1 MENTSVKKDRKNPR
15 SGFEIPARIAVNVF
29 SFLTFFAFGFIALF
43 SLFQTSVIDPEN
55 YTAEH
60 ILFEQKHI
68 LITLPLTI
76 LFFVAMMAF
85 GRKYDWFKHLNI
97 RLLKILLVVYVLVL
111 GVIWVSRVQCIPGAD
126 SASVFYSASGAA
138 QGDYTQFR
146 SNDQMYF
153 HTYYQD
159 NAYYKFYPFQL
170 GFVFLCEGIY
180 RLFGAQTAM
189 PLEYINVVC
198 LALSYLGIVQITGEL
213 FKRRAMEFVSIIL
226 LALCVQPILFTP
238 FPYGNIM
245 GMCCAVWAS
254 YFLIRYLRGARW
266 LVLIPSG
273 VLLVIGILAKYNNM
287 IYLVAFGVILVLHA
301 IKEKKWQGIAF
312 LLVLCICAVGSS
324 KLIILSYENRAGEKY
339 GPGVSQTQ
347 YLDVGLQDGGMAPGW
362 YTSIGMRTFMES
374 GFDPAVANERS
385 REDISQRLEKM
396 TSNPDYAIEFFSK
409 KILSQWNEPTFESI
423 WVSKVKGHYNGDPT
437 GIVNDIYNGGAGK
450 FVESYTSIYMSALYL
465 LFAGGVLALMMKKR
479 ASLETVLLPLV
490 LLGAFGYHLLFE
502 AKSQYILTYIIL
514 LIPIA
519 SYAAVSLMESK
530 WNLFTFL
537 ENKKAA
543 KR

>member
-15 SGFEIPARIAVNVF
+15 GGFEIPARIAVNVF

-347 YLDVGLQDGGMAPGW
+347 YLDIGLQDGGMAPGW

-437 GIVNDIYNGGAGK
+437 GFVNDIYNGGAGK

-537 ENKKAA
+537 ENKKAT

>member
-15 SGFEIPARIAVNVF
+15 GGFEIPARIAVNVF

-347 YLDVGLQDGGMAPGW
+347 YLDIGLQDGGMAPGW